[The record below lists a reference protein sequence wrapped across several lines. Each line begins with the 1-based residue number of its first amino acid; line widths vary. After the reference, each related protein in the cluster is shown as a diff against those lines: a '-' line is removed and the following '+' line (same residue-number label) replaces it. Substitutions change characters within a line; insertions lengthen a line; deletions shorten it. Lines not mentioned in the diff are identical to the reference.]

1 MRFLIAGLGSIG
13 RRHLRNLIALGQRDI
28 VLYRTGKSTLPSE
41 ELAGFPTETDLQAAL
56 ERRPDAVVVCNPTAF
71 HLEVAIPAA
80 EAGCH
85 LLLEKPVSDSM
96 DRVEEL
102 QRAAARGQGRIL
114 VGFQFRFHATLQ
126 RARAMAR
133 EGSLGRVISARASW
147 GEYLP
152 EWHPWEDYRTSY
164 AARRELGGGA
174 LLTLCHPLDYLGW
187 ILGDVESVQGMVG
200 KALGLEVEAVAEAA
214 LRFRSGALGHVHLDY
229 VQRPP
234 EHTLELIGEE
244 GTLHW
249 DGRTGDLK
257 VSTAPEWGW
266 IHQSPPAG
274 YERNEMFMAEMAQFV
289 QVVRGEEA
297 PACSLEDGIRVQ
309 KMIETIRR
317 SAREGESSRVGG

>member
-1 MRFLIAGLGSIG
+1 
-13 RRHLRNLIALGQRDI
+13 LIALGQRDI
-28 VLYRTGKSTLPSE
+28 VLYRTGKSTLPSD
-41 ELAGFPTETDLQAAL
+41 ELAGFPTEIDLQAAL
-56 ERRPDAVVVCNPTAF
+56 ARRPDAVVVCNPTAL
-71 HLEVAIPAA
+71 HLEVAIPAV

-85 LLLEKPVSDSM
+85 ILLEKPVSNSM

-102 QRAAARGQGRIL
+102 QKAAARGHGRIL

-126 RARAMAR
+126 KVKAMTT
-133 EGSLGRVISARASW
+133 EGRLGRVISARASW

-152 EWHPWEDYRTSY
+152 DWHPWEDHRTSY

-187 ILGDVESVQGMVG
+187 ILGEVESVSGMVG
-200 KALGLEVEAVAEAA
+200 EALGLEVEAVAEAA
-214 LRFRSGALGHVHLDY
+214 LRFRSGAFGHVHLDY

-249 DGRTGDLK
+249 DGRTGELK
-257 VSTAPEWGW
+257 VSTGPEWGW
-266 IHQSPPAG
+266 IHESPPAG
-274 YERNEMFMAEMAQFV
+274 YERNEMFMAEMAHFV
-289 QVVRGEEA
+289 RVVGGEAA

-309 KMIETIRR
+309 RMIETIRR
-317 SAREGESSRVGG
+317 SALQGETRDGG